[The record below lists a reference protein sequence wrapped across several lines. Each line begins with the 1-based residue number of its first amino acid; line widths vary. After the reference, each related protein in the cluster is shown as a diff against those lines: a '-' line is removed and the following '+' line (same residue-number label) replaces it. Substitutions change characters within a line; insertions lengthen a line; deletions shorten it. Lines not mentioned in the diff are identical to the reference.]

1 MLPALHYI
9 ILFLIVSLFVPVII
23 FLVQVLASFFSKK
36 NQSTLSTANR
46 PSIAILMP
54 AHNEALV
61 IEESIRSISSQL
73 NSNDQFIVVAD
84 NCSDDTAKIASNHG
98 ATVLERKNMVAR
110 GKGYALDY
118 GLNYLKSSP
127 PEVVIIIDAD
137 CIVGTNAIDLLAKEC
152 IKTKRP
158 VQALYLM
165 ESQPN
170 PSLKARIATFAWHV
184 KNKVR
189 PMGFHALGL
198 PCQLMGTGMAFQW
211 GDINQVSLASGHI
224 VEDMKLGADLAQHN
238 KAPVFLPIA
247 LVTSIF
253 PPSDSATKTQRA
265 RWEHGHLIVI
275 LNELPK
281 LMLSAIR
288 TKNIQML
295 GMACDLLVPP
305 IAMLTL
311 LCLIT
316 LVLSILFGDDTNRVL
331 AFALVISL
339 VFSVLTAWIG
349 YGRQI
354 ISFRQL
360 CYAPIY
366 ALMKIPLYLKFIFNR
381 QVEWVRSK
389 RD

>member
-23 FLVQVLASFFSKK
+23 FLVQVLASFFSKN

-311 LCLIT
+311 LSLIT
-316 LVLSILFGDDTNRVL
+316 LVLSMLFGDDTNRVL
-331 AFALVISL
+331 AFGLVTSL